1 MVAFDLGSN
10 TLRAIKFDC
19 QTRERVKEYEK
30 IVKTADALQ
39 ESGEINKAAIERVI
53 EAIKEAKKILQ
64 SKDDEV
70 VAVATAALRIASNSE
85 KVLKTIKKETGIEF
99 RIISGTEEAN
109 YTALAVSERLKKL
122 DLQNEDFLLLD
133 LGGGSSELY
142 IKKEQRSFIKSFPI
156 GIVTMTQKYDTT
168 EQMKDSLECET
179 KEIKKFIDEIYS
191 NFSKPKLFV
200 STAGTATTLA
210 SFKLGLDYEHYDHTK
225 VTGVVL
231 SVDDIKISLEKLLS
245 MEINERNRWVGV
257 GRSDLIISGISILLK
272 ILQIAEFDSLIVID
286 DGLREGVAIDK
297 CNELESKII

>member
-10 TLRAIKFDC
+10 TLRAVKFDC